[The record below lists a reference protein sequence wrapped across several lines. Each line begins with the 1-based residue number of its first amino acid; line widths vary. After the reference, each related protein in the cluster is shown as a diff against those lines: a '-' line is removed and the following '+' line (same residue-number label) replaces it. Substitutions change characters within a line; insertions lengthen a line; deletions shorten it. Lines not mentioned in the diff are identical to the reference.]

1 MSISGIPLQQ
11 LPSKEWRIRRSV
23 VADPGKKIIS
33 CDYSQIELVMLAA
46 LSGDQAM
53 LVAARAG
60 TDMHNFAA
68 SRVYGPD
75 FTEKQRSVSKAVSLG
90 RVYGGGAATIQRQTG
105 APMAG
110 VREAIAAYD
119 REFPGV
125 KAFGARLQDQL
136 DRGIPLTSVTGRRLP
151 VDEGYGFRAV
161 NYVCQSVARD
171 VLASAILDMSKARL
185 AAAMLLPLHDEL
197 IMQAP
202 AADASEMARE
212 VHKITTRTLGGNSGM
227 AEVTFRAEAK
237 VGGRS

>member
-75 FTEKQRSVSKAVSLG
+75 FTEKQRSVRSEEHTSEL
-90 RVYGGGAATIQRQTG
+90 QS
-105 APMAG
+105 
-110 VREAIAAYD
+110 RENL
-119 REFPGV
+119 V
-125 KAFGARLQDQL
+125 CRLVL
-136 DRGIPLTSVTGRRLP
+136 D
-151 VDEGYGFRAV
+151 
-161 NYVCQSVARD
+161 
-171 VLASAILDMSKARL
+171 
-185 AAAMLLPLHDEL
+185 
-197 IMQAP
+197 
-202 AADASEMARE
+202 
-212 VHKITTRTLGGNSGM
+212 
-227 AEVTFRAEAK
+227 
-237 VGGRS
+237 